1 MEAKTTLPANKSK
14 EREDEKWG
22 SFDTMMHDAIA
33 PMIKKFLV
41 DYFGDQLYDLESD
54 TYREIDEII
63 RKEFVFSD
71 RIADDLNNYRTIK
84 DDELWQEAFNNF
96 NRKDAK
102 FGWQKLSYWQE
113 NGYLNEK
120 DFLIINREPER
131 TEEIK
136 KELEKIRNSNIVFE
150 LHDRFTEYMR
160 QGRDLIM
167 PDIQKYIEDIA
178 SFDLTILPPMGY
190 KELQYD
196 LEDIVGNIFDRL
208 YEIIEVEEEE

>member
-1 MEAKTTLPANKSK
+1 MEEETTLSADKS
-14 EREDEKWG
+14 EDGEDEKWG
-22 SFDTMMHDAIA
+22 SFDTKIHDAMS

-96 NRKDAK
+96 NPKDAK
-102 FGWQKLSYWQE
+102 FGWQKLSYWEE

-131 TEEIK
+131 TEEQK
-136 KELEKIRNSNIVFE
+136 KELEKIRCANIIFDV
-150 LHDRFTEYMR
+150 HDRFTEYMQ

-167 PDIQKYIEDIA
+167 PDIQKYIEDTA
-178 SFDLTILPPMGY
+178 SFDLTILPPVGY

-196 LEDIVGNIFDRL
+196 LEDIVGNLFDRL
-208 YEIIEVEEEE
+208 YMIIEKEEEE

>member
-1 MEAKTTLPANKSK
+1 MEAKTTLSANKS
-14 EREDEKWG
+14 EDGEYEKWG
-22 SFDTMMHDAIA
+22 AFDKKMRDALA
-33 PMIKKFLV
+33 PIIKKYLV
-41 DYFGDQLYDLESD
+41 DFFGERLYDLESE
-54 TYREIDEII
+54 TYREIDENIT
-63 RKEFVFSD
+63 KEFVFGD
-71 RIADDLNNYRTIK
+71 RIADDLNNYCAIK

-96 NRKDAK
+96 NPKDAK
-102 FGWQKLSYWQE
+102 FGWQKLSYWEE

-131 TEEIK
+131 TEEIN
-136 KELEKIRNSNIVFE
+136 KELEKIRFANIVFE
-150 LHDRFTEYMR
+150 VHDRFTEYMQ

-208 YEIIEVEEEE
+208 YEIIEVEE